1 MGRERVTSLFE
12 GPEATEDFAARLGE
26 TLVPNTLI
34 ALYGNLG
41 AGKTTF
47 VRGLVRGLGGEE
59 AMVES
64 PTFVYMRCYPTPLP
78 LFHFDL
84 YRMKCRDDFTA
95 MGFEEVFDKG
105 GIVAIE
111 WPERIE
117 SILPP
122 ECLKVFFSMI
132 TPTCRKISLE

>member
-1 MGRERVTSLFE
+1 MGRERVTTLFE
-12 GPEATEDFAARLGE
+12 GPEATEDFAARLGA
-26 TLVPNTLI
+26 TLTPNTLI
-34 ALYGNLG
+34 ALYGDLG

-59 AMVES
+59 TMVES
-64 PTFVYMRCYPTPLP
+64 PTFIYVRCYPTLLP
-78 LFHFDL
+78 IFHFDL
-84 YRMKCRDDFTA
+84 YRMKTRDDFTA

-117 SILPP
+117 SLLPP
-122 ECLKVFFSMI
+122 DCLRVYLSVI
-132 TPTCRKISLE
+132 SPTCRRISLE